1 MTIEELIAQ
10 AESGLT
16 AQFARIDRMEEIG
29 TRRVLDAFREHQV
42 AYRHFAPT
50 TGYGYD
56 DVGRDTLEK
65 IFAELFGTQAAI
77 VRPQIASGTH
87 AISLCL
93 FGLVLPGDDIVSAT
107 GMPYDTLQD
116 IIGWGE
122 GDAPVGSL
130 REMSFHPVALRGGK
144 IDLDAVENAITP
156 KTKLVIAQRSRGY
169 DWRPSLM
176 PEEFAPLAKMLHEK
190 HPGVRLMVDNCYGEF
205 VCEKEPSHYGA
216 DVCVGSL
223 IKNPGGGL
231 APTGGYIV
239 GTQDAVERIAYRLTA
254 PGIGLEVG
262 SYAASYQPFYQ
273 GLFMAPHT
281 VAQAIKTACLAARVF
296 EILGMTTTPAAD
308 EPRADIIQAIQ
319 MRTPERLVAFC
330 QGIQMASPIDSMAL
344 PEPWDMPGY
353 NDQVVM
359 AAGTFVAGASI
370 ELSADAPMR
379 EPYTAYMQGGL
390 TYTHGRIALQMAL
403 NRMVEQFG
411 ELPEKTVMEKDML
424 FATLETSVRS
434 IDTGHNKPF
443 FLTDTVGFI
452 HKLPHGLVKAFRSTL
467 EEVKYADLLVQV
479 VDFSDE
485 NYRQQMQVTAD
496 TLKELGAGD
505 IPQIVVY
512 NKADKCGMEPLPQK
526 RQEHWYLAAGQNTG
540 IRELAEA
547 IEQQVYADNVDCTFL
562 IPYSAG
568 NVASYLM
575 EEAQVFSTEYRED
588 GILIHA
594 DCHRQDMERYKT
606 YMTQ

>member
-122 GDAPVGSL
+122 GDASVGSL
-130 REMSFHPVALRGGK
+130 REMGVSFHPVALRGGK

-239 GTQDAVERIAYRLTA
+239 GTQEAVERIAYRLTA
-254 PGIGLEVG
+254 PGIGQEVG

-330 QGIQMASPIDSMAL
+330 QGIQMASPIDSKAL

-403 NRMVEQFG
+403 NRMVEQG
-411 ELPEKTVMEKDML
+411 AL
-424 FATLETSVRS
+424 
-434 IDTGHNKPF
+434 
-443 FLTDTVGFI
+443 
-452 HKLPHGLVKAFRSTL
+452 
-467 EEVKYADLLVQV
+467 
-479 VDFSDE
+479 
-485 NYRQQMQVTAD
+485 
-496 TLKELGAGD
+496 TLK
-505 IPQIVVY
+505 
-512 NKADKCGMEPLPQK
+512 
-526 RQEHWYLAAGQNTG
+526 
-540 IRELAEA
+540 
-547 IEQQVYADNVDCTFL
+547 
-562 IPYSAG
+562 
-568 NVASYLM
+568 
-575 EEAQVFSTEYRED
+575 
-588 GILIHA
+588 
-594 DCHRQDMERYKT
+594 
-606 YMTQ
+606 